1 MNRSEILSK
10 ISALI
15 QDVLSDDSLE
25 ITEESVAAEIEDWDS
40 INHVEIIA
48 SIEEDFD
55 IRFKTLEI
63 EEFTNVGDIL
73 TGIEAKLKAK

>member
-1 MNRSEILSK
+1 MSRSEILTKVSDIIK
-10 ISALI
+10 
-15 QDVLSDDSLE
+15 DVLDDDSLE
-25 ITEESVAAEIEDWDS
+25 ITETSVASEIEDWDS

-63 EEFTNVGDIL
+63 EEFKNVGDIV
-73 TGIEAKLKAK
+73 GGVESKLNA